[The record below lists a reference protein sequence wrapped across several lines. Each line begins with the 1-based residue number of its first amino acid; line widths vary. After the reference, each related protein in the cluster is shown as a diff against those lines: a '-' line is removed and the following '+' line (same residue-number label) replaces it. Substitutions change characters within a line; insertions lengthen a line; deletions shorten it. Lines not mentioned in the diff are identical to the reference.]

1 MARRLPFH
9 TIRRMVRLSVE
20 TNAML
25 EERARAAELSVSD
38 LVRAAINTVYGSP
51 PTKERRT

>member
-38 LVRAAINTVYGSP
+38 LVRAAIAKVYGSNP
-51 PTKERRT
+51 STQGE